1 MDIIYE
7 LKNYKQTKKWIELQ
21 ILKYKQLKE
30 QVYNLKSQFSD
41 GMPKVKN
48 WTNDTLEMLI
58 DKCDEL
64 LKYIEDE
71 QNKIHYIIEKLNTLN
86 PIQKNILYSK
96 YILNYSNTK
105 MMIEFNYSERHIY
118 RIIEDA
124 FEELKKS

>member
-30 QVYNLKSQFSD
+30 QVYNLKSQFFD

>member
-30 QVYNLKSQFSD
+30 QVYNLKSQFFD

-48 WTNDTLEMLI
+48 WTNDRLEMLI

>member
-30 QVYNLKSQFSD
+30 QVYNLKSQFFD

-48 WTNDTLEMLI
+48 RTNDTLEMLI

-86 PIQKNILYSK
+86 SLQKNILYSK

-124 FEELKKS
+124 FEELKKT